1 MENKALKLA
10 LAAVAIRLAI
20 APFFMHT
27 WDVTTIIVSSDQ
39 FLKGVSPYAYV
50 LQQTESLYE
59 NTGLHLPYHGFL
71 YLPTVLI
78 VFAPFYWIYL
88 TLFGSA
94 PLVGGHGDIYTGLRL
109 VYPQLYYGLL
119 LIKLPVILADGAV
132 IYLLYSRNAGA
143 AKVYAFSP
151 YIIVVTSVWGNFDSL
166 IGLFLLLSYIAFD
179 RSKVL
184 SGFFYG
190 VSMMKLY
197 TIVCM
202 GAFLSRLMKQPRELL
217 KFLAG
222 AAVSQIPTFYY
233 LICEPKTFL
242 GAVVFQAVRPVNGV
256 NLYYSMVAVR
266 GLEETLLLTK
276 LVLLAF
282 AAAIIVVS
290 VYYAKRGVE
299 LNEAI
304 TGLMLAYVVFAPVT
318 NEQLLAAIVPI
329 GLLSRNFSHKLT
341 VFPLLY
347 IAFNSTYHYF
357 AIPIFFSNT
366 VIREAWEGFNAL
378 WGLWVKDYQLQLRY
392 LFGLGLG
399 FSSFWL
405 LTSSLIPQRIAVK
418 LQIPSLRRPGGA

>member
-1 MENKALKLA
+1 MKDNALKLT
-10 LAAVAIRLAI
+10 LAAVAIRLAV

-27 WDVTTIIVSSDQ
+27 WDVTTIITSSDQ
-39 FLKGVSPYAYV
+39 FLKGISPYSYV
-50 LQQTESLYE
+50 LQQTEALYE
-59 NTGLHLPYHGFL
+59 STGLHLPYYGFL

-78 VFAPFYWIYL
+78 VFAPFYWAYL
-88 TLFGSA
+88 TLFGST
-94 PLVGGHGDIYTGLRL
+94 PLVGGHGDIYTGLKL

-132 IYLLYSRNAGA
+132 TYLLYPRNPGA
-143 AKVYAFSP
+143 AKIYAFSP
-151 YIIVVTSVWGNFDSL
+151 YLIIITSVWGNFDSL
-166 IGLFLLLSYIAFD
+166 IGLFLLLSYLVFE
-179 RSKVL
+179 RSKTL

-190 VSMMKLY
+190 VSMMKFY

-202 GAFLSRLMKQPRELL
+202 GAFLPKLIRQPRELV
-217 KFLAG
+217 KFLVG
-222 AAVSQIPTFYY
+222 AAASQVPTLYY
-233 LICEPKTFL
+233 LVREPKTFL
-242 GAVVFQAVRPVNGV
+242 DAVVFQAVRPVNGV

-266 GLEETLLLTK
+266 GLEYMLFLTR
-276 LVLLAF
+276 LVLVVF
-282 AAAIIVVS
+282 AAAITIVS
-290 VYYAKRGVE
+290 IIYAKRGVA

-304 TGLMLAYVVFAPVT
+304 TGLMLTYVVFAPVT

-357 AIPIFFSNT
+357 AIPIFFSNAT
-366 VIREAWEGFNAL
+366 LREAWESFNAL

-405 LTSSLIPQRIAVK
+405 LTSNLTFQRIAFK
-418 LQIPSLRRPGGA
+418 IQIPSLKSRDGV